1 MANRFLQKY
10 NNLFSEAH
18 LLYQHYSKSYI
29 TQAGQVFKALTPDQL
44 WEYSEIN
51 SYIEVS
57 SFELFG
63 SASDN
68 DRLLSKIASSCVQI
82 SGVSLCPISLHF
94 INKGTKL
101 RLLIG
106 TPHANINVIQST
118 LSGNLSAAD
127 LKLVSSLFANY
138 EEQLR
143 FQKYS
148 GVVVGAG
155 QNINPDFDVAINSLE
170 SVNYALSIIALPY
183 SSPSIQN
190 ELTNINSYLDSYQVI
205 TQEQLPFGNSPRR
218 DIVHDNHDISD
229 LLDLLTSIKS
239 DLIQGMSS
247 GLWQT
252 YISICAPDAKSYSQ
266 VYSTFS
272 SVLQPRTD
280 SEKAE
285 RPLALVTFPQNI
297 FNGQYSLCLPRAF
310 VGERDYGGMFS
321 NTFANH
327 LTSATLSSLFK
338 LPPTSHYG
346 YRVSQFGNSRENAAG
361 TYSKY
366 APVVNA
372 HGSIHLGVV
381 DGSNQDFYIPVD
393 ALRQH
398 VFITGFTQSG
408 KSTTMQRIIGEISDR
423 GIPFIVI
430 ESAKKQYCQLLAD
443 RCLSS
448 RMQVYSG
455 GYDARLLQINP
466 FQPEAGTILDNHIQS
481 LVALFVSLFDEP
493 APLPQIIN
501 LLVYKAYS
509 SKGWNNKDRVKRIE
523 RREFPTIATMLQ
535 LIDEVIEEIRYS
547 SKYPET
553 AENMR
558 GVIRGRLLSIV
569 QGSMNDVLNT
579 IHNISIEEMFS
590 SSSVV
595 ELDDFSESNRS
606 FVSGLLALKTYEF
619 SRNSDYGNTIRRL
632 LVIEEAHNIV
642 PNIDLGRVSSN
653 SALCSNHFTSMLAE
667 VAAYGTGL
675 VIIDQRPT
683 AVSPAVIANT
693 GTKIIHN
700 LQAGEDKSAMAISLG
715 LTETETNIIS
725 DLKIGQAIVK
735 IPNSSEKCRV
745 IVSRNDTGHDTVNWG
760 TLFLNAPDKKM
771 VSPGAV
777 PHEVEYFLL
786 GSISVDT
793 ILNCIS
799 FAELRLQR
807 TMTWQERVLYA
818 GELLNATTASVRA
831 KRQILNELVE
841 VLR

>member
-94 INKGTKL
+94 INMGTKL

-229 LLDLLTSIKS
+229 LLDLLTSIKR

-443 RCLSS
+443 RRLSS

-509 SKGWNNKDRVKRIE
+509 SKGWNHKDRVKRIE

-771 VSPGAV
+771 VSLGAV

-841 VLR
+841 ALR

>member
-10 NNLFSEAH
+10 NNLFREAPSLH
-18 LLYQHYSKSYI
+18 QYYSKSYI
-29 TQAGQVFKALTPDQL
+29 TQTGQAFKALTHDQFG
-44 WEYSEIN
+44 EYSEID

-68 DRLLSKIASSCVQI
+68 DRLLSKIASNCVQI
-82 SGVSLCPISLHF
+82 SGASLCPISLF
-94 INKGTKL
+94 LINNEKKL

-127 LKLVSSLFANY
+127 LKLVSSFFAND

-155 QNINPDFDVAINSLE
+155 QNLNPDFDGAINSLE
-170 SVNYALSIIALPY
+170 DVDYAFSIIALPY

-190 ELTNINSYLDSYQVI
+190 ELIHINSYLDTYQGI
-205 TQEQLPFGNSPRR
+205 TQEQLPFGNSHRR

-239 DLIQGMSS
+239 DLIQGMGG

-297 FNGQYSLCLPRAF
+297 FNGQHSLYLPRAF

-321 NTFANH
+321 NTFANQ

-346 YRVSQFGNSRENAAG
+346 YSVSQFGDSRENAAG
-361 TYSKY
+361 TYAKY
-366 APVVNA
+366 APVANA
-372 HGSIHLGVV
+372 QDNIRLGVV
-381 DGSNQDFYIPVD
+381 DGSNQDFYIPMD

-408 KSTTMQRIIGEISDR
+408 KSTTMQRIIGELSNR

-430 ESAKKQYCQLLAD
+430 ESAKKQYCELLAD
-443 RCLSS
+443 KRLSS
-448 RMQVYSG
+448 KIQIYSG
-455 GYDARLLQINP
+455 GYDTRLLQINP

-481 LVALFVSLFDEP
+481 LVALFISLFDEP

-501 LLVYKAYS
+501 LLVYKAYT
-509 SKGWNNKDRVKRIE
+509 SKGWNNKDRVKQIE
-523 RREFPTIATMLQ
+523 RREFPTIDTMLQ

-558 GVIRGRLLSIV
+558 GVLRGRLLSIV

-579 IHNISIEEMFS
+579 THNISIEEMFS
-590 SSSVV
+590 SSAVV
-595 ELDDFSESNRS
+595 ELDDFSASNRS
-606 FVSGLLALKTYEF
+606 FISGLLALKTYEF
-619 SRNSDYGNTIRRL
+619 SKNSDYGSTTRRL
-632 LVIEEAHNIV
+632 LIIEEAHNIV
-642 PNIDLGRVSSN
+642 PNVDLGRTSSN
-653 SALCSNHFTSMLAE
+653 LALCSNHFTSMLAE

-700 LQAGEDKSAMAISLG
+700 LQAGEDKSAMALSLG
-715 LTETETNIIS
+715 LTETEANIIS
-725 DLKIGQAIVK
+725 DLKIGQAVVK
-735 IPNSSEKCRV
+735 SPNSSEKYRV
-745 IVSRNDTGHDTVNWG
+745 FVSRNDTGRDTVNWG
-760 TLFLNAPDKKM
+760 ALFLDAPDRQI

-777 PHEVEYFLL
+777 PREVEYFLL

-841 VLR
+841 ALR

>member
-443 RCLSS
+443 RRLSS

-509 SKGWNNKDRVKRIE
+509 SKGWNHKDRVKRIE

-771 VSPGAV
+771 VSLGAV

-841 VLR
+841 ALR

>member
-94 INKGTKL
+94 INMGTKL

-443 RCLSS
+443 RRLSS

-509 SKGWNNKDRVKRIE
+509 SKGWNHKDRVKRIE

-771 VSPGAV
+771 VSLGAV

>member
-725 DLKIGQAIVK
+725 DLKI
-735 IPNSSEKCRV
+735 
-745 IVSRNDTGHDTVNWG
+745 
-760 TLFLNAPDKKM
+760 
-771 VSPGAV
+771 
-777 PHEVEYFLL
+777 
-786 GSISVDT
+786 
-793 ILNCIS
+793 
-799 FAELRLQR
+799 
-807 TMTWQERVLYA
+807 
-818 GELLNATTASVRA
+818 
-831 KRQILNELVE
+831 
-841 VLR
+841 